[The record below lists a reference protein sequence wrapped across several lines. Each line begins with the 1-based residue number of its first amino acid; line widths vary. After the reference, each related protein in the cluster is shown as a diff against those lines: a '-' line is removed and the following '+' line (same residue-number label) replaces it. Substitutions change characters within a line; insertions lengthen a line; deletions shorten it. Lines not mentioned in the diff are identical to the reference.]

1 MLTIW
6 ARDSAL
12 VQMLAAGAQ
21 SRERAHARAQRQ
33 KRRAT
38 QRALCSGAFVAQAK
52 RAAAAM
58 RLDSS
63 ARSAATQNDSALA
76 WRARTLGAESPM
88 LTMWAWDS
96 SLAQMLAAG
105 AQSPALAQAAGACRR
120 LRAQARLA
128 APIRVAR
135 AKRRLRAR
143 LGAVARALGWCRL
156 ALRPA
161 PLALSVVPHAV
172 LCAARAMFAAMVQI
186 RQLVS
191 RLPLAR
197 HACAR

>member
-1 MLTIW
+1 MW

-12 VQMLAAGAQ
+12 VQMFAAGAQ

-38 QRALCSGAFVAQAK
+38 QRALCSDAFVARAK

-63 ARSAATQNDSALA
+63 ARSAATQNGSALA
-76 WRARTLGAESPM
+76 WRALGAESPM
-88 LTMWAWDS
+88 LTMWARDS
-96 SLAQMLAAG
+96 ALVQMFAAG

-128 APIRVAR
+128 APIRVAQ

-143 LGAVARALGWCRL
+143 LGAVARALGWYRL

-172 LCAARAMFAAMVQI
+172 LCAARAMFATMVQI